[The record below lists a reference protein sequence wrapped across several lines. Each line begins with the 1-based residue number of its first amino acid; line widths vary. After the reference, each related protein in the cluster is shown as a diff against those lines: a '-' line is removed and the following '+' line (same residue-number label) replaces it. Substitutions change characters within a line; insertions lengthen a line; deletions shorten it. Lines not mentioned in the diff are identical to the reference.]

1 MLILAIILTIL
12 GIIIFRWYSR
22 AMSEPFYNRPLI
34 FSKTIPVL
42 IINLLWILLLGGG
55 LYSFWRVNPK
65 IVIYIIGGY
74 AILWILGFILGS
86 QKQKAK
92 KYFQIYKQLKIYRP
106 QASEEDILK
115 ETVRLYY
122 KNLRWED
129 EKIDSIINVIF
140 DKKERTDKGVKDLAS
155 LVFAMEEPSDGLGS
169 YQSFEKS
176 MKKHDKTSKA
186 IEWAYQKVFE
196 NKEKINQRPEL
207 AEDTI
212 KRMKAAGLD
221 PDSMSNEQLAALESL
236 DNPSKSNWTAKIFRG
251 IGLFFGFL
259 AFLSLISL
267 DIASL
272 IFNAIVALVLT
283 YIGYRIQSRI
293 ANKKFAE
300 ASIIKWSEEQK
311 KK

>member
-12 GIIIFRWYSR
+12 GIIVFRWYSR
-22 AMSEPFYNRPLI
+22 AMNEPFYNRPLI

-42 IINLLWILLLGGG
+42 IINLLWFSLLAGG
-55 LYSFWRVNPK
+55 LYSFWQVNPK
-65 IVIYIIGGY
+65 IVFYIIGGY
-74 AILWILGFILGS
+74 AILWIMGFILGS

-106 QASEEDILK
+106 QTSEEEILK
-115 ETVRLYY
+115 ETVKLYY
-122 KNLRWED
+122 KNLRWDED
-129 EKIDSIINVIF
+129 KINSIVGVIF
-140 DKKERTDKGVKDLAS
+140 DNKDREKKGVKDLAN
-155 LVFAMEEPSDGLGS
+155 LVFAMEEPSEGFDS
-169 YQSFEKS
+169 YDNFEKR
-176 MKKHDKTSKA
+176 MKKHDKMDKA

-212 KRMKAAGLD
+212 KRMKESGLD

-236 DNPSKSNWTAKIFRG
+236 DNPDKSNWTAKIFRG

-267 DIASL
+267 DITSL
-272 IFNAIVALVLT
+272 IFNAIIALILT

-293 ANKKFAE
+293 ANKKFTE

>member
-1 MLILAIILTIL
+1 MLITAIILTIL
-12 GIIIFRWYSR
+12 GIIVFRWYSR

-34 FSKTIPVL
+34 FNKTIPVL
-42 IINLLWILLLGGG
+42 IINLLWIFLLGGG
-55 LYSFWRVNPK
+55 LYSFWQVNPK
-65 IVIYIIGGY
+65 IVFYLVGGY
-74 AILWILGFILGS
+74 AILWIVGFILGS

-106 QASEEDILK
+106 QTSDKEILR
-115 ETVRLYY
+115 ETVKLYY
-122 KNLRWED
+122 KNLRWD
-129 EKIDSIINVIF
+129 DDKINSIVEVIF
-140 DKKERTDKGVKDLAS
+140 DKKDREKKGVKDLAS
-155 LVFAMEEPSDGLGS
+155 LVFAMEEPSDGFNS
-169 YQSFEKS
+169 YDNFEKR
-176 MKKHDKTSKA
+176 MKKHDKMDKA

-196 NKEKINQRPEL
+196 NNKKINQRPEL

-212 KRMKAAGLD
+212 KRMKDAGLD

-236 DNPSKSNWTAKIFRG
+236 DNPDKSNWLAKILRG

-259 AFLSLISL
+259 AFLSLLSL

-272 IFNAIVALVLT
+272 IFNAIIALILT

-293 ANKKFAE
+293 ANKKFIE